1 MNNLF
6 RQEDGQ
12 MAFLLVLVL
21 PVVFLFF
28 ALPLDAGIWYLDHR
42 LAQNQVDAAAL
53 AAVIA
58 LPANPNATVDTWL
71 TKNGAV
77 AEDLCDPD
85 VNGPFPQYSHTVVT
99 SDTSFDT
106 VRVCVRRQSPAFFAQ
121 LVGIPYV
128 YVSAVSTASAAYEP
142 ALYSIFANH
151 PCPDSDPNLVF
162 SGSDDTVTGAMHS
175 NCNLEFGGNNDSFD
189 GFVTYVG
196 NFSPSDPSNTCNGGP
211 CYPIGAGNVPMPIN
225 YTYDDVRA
233 DCTET
238 MVGDVAM
245 ESVEAYWQD
254 WPTKTLLEPGV
265 YCNEFG
271 KITLSGVNVTGN
283 VTFAANEVSI
293 SGSDFNLTA
302 LWSHPDDLIP
312 ILVMGFCD
320 CDQAIDAS
328 GSGGTWDGTMY
339 APNGQAK
346 ISGGSGLAIG
356 GTIIADEIVISGSDI
371 TIVGNVVGEAALPTI
386 WLSE

>member
-1 MNNLF
+1 MNNLR
-6 RQEDGQ
+6 RQENGQ
-12 MAFLLVLVL
+12 MAILMVLVL
-21 PVVFLFF
+21 PVVFLLFT
-28 ALPLDAGIWYLDHR
+28 LPLDAGIWYLDHR
-42 LAQNQVDAAAL
+42 MAQNQVDAAAL
-53 AAVIA
+53 AGVQA
-58 LPANPNATVDTWL
+58 LPGNAVATVGTWL
-71 TKNGAV
+71 TKNGSIGLD
-77 AEDLCDPD
+77 DLCDPD
-85 VNGPFPQYSHTVVT
+85 ENGPYPQVLDRYPVGG
-99 SDTSFDT
+99 DGIFDT

-121 LVGIPYV
+121 LVGVPYV
-128 YVSAVSTASAAYEP
+128 YVSAAAAATSIWEP
-142 ALYSIFANH
+142 ALYSIFANRS
-151 PCPDSDPNLVF
+151 CPDTDPNLVF

-175 NCNLEFGGNNDSFD
+175 NCNLEFGGNNDNFD

-211 CYPIGAGNVPMPIN
+211 CYPIGASTVPMPIN

-293 SGSDFNLTA
+293 SGSDFSLTG
-302 LWSHPDDLIP
+302 LWTHPDDLIP
-312 ILVMGFCD
+312 MLVMGFCD

-346 ISGGSGLAIG
+346 ISGGSG
-356 GTIIADEIVISGSDI
+356 TIVADEIVVSGSSI
-371 TIVGNVVGEAALPTI
+371 TIVGNIMGEAALPTI